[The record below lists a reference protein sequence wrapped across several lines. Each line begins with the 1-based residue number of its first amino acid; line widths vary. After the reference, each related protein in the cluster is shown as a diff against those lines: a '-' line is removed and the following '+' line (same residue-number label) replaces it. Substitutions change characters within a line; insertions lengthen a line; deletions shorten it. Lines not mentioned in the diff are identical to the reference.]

1 MRKSSV
7 GVLLVAVA
15 CGSSDVTPA
24 DDVRTQLASLAPC
37 ANLGNRGAGLTRA
50 GHPFPENS
58 IVSFLEAMDQGA
70 DGIDIDVQITQD
82 GGVIVMH
89 DDTLDRTTD
98 CTGCVS
104 AMTFDEVRA
113 CRLLDGSG
121 LPTDERPPTLSE
133 VYAAID
139 GNALISIEL
148 KVPGSSCLT
157 ETTGPDDLAP
167 RLLDEVTRIGGE
179 RRTMFSSFDENA
191 VELIKTEQPG
201 YYCGLLSLLT
211 GTQEIETA
219 LLLDLD
225 AIHPFFSV
233 SGDLVQSALAEGLQV
248 NVWTVNA
255 ADEMQAEIDKGVT
268 AITTD
273 EPGILTDLLGR

>member
-37 ANLGNRGAGLTRA
+37 ANLGHRGAGITEA

-113 CRLLDGSG
+113 R
-121 LPTDERPPTLSE
+121 
-133 VYAAID
+133 
-139 GNALISIEL
+139 
-148 KVPGSSCLT
+148 
-157 ETTGPDDLAP
+157 
-167 RLLDEVTRIGGE
+167 
-179 RRTMFSSFDENA
+179 
-191 VELIKTEQPG
+191 
-201 YYCGLLSLLT
+201 
-211 GTQEIETA
+211 
-219 LLLDLD
+219 
-225 AIHPFFSV
+225 
-233 SGDLVQSALAEGLQV
+233 
-248 NVWTVNA
+248 
-255 ADEMQAEIDKGVT
+255 
-268 AITTD
+268 
-273 EPGILTDLLGR
+273 EPVH